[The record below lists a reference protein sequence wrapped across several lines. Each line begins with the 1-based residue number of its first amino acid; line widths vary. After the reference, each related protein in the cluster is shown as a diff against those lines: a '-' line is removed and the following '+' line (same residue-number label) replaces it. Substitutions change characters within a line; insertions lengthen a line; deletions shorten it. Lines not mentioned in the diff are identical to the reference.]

1 MIHTRTGNNR
11 KFHHVFIL
19 LPVYYLSW
27 RVKHAKQITSRN
39 FVGAETFS
47 YNTGN
52 SSNFDNIERELSES
66 GSFYFSFLSLFLSF
80 RSFFFHASFPP
91 FSLFLSLIFFYF
103 FFFLEANG
111 APDRCVYPSI
121 TPEISSFVELP
132 SVLAIWLGVSI
143 TKNKRDT

>member
-66 GSFYFSFLSLFLSF
+66 GSFYFSFLSLSLSLF
-80 RSFFFHASFPP
+80 SFFFFHASSPL
-91 FSLFLSLIFFYF
+91 FSLSYF
-103 FFFLEANG
+103 FFFFFWKRMEHPIVA
-111 APDRCVYPSI
+111 YPSI